1 MGSQIVGDALNRKN
15 TVLLSRGCMPDIAA
29 CILFFSSSSSAISV
43 MSEKSTAS
51 EALVSKS
58 GKQNNSLDRQGDG

>member
-1 MGSQIVGDALNRKN
+1 M
-15 TVLLSRGCMPDIAA
+15 AA

-51 EALVSKS
+51 DAFVSKS
-58 GKQNNSLDRQGDG
+58 EKTAKVKIHIFIGKI